1 MAAYMIFTR
10 LKTTDQSEMDTYAGL
25 AGGTLAG
32 RPVTPHV
39 RYGEQETLEGPS
51 TEGTVI
57 VSFPTKADA
66 LDWYNSPE
74 YTAARA
80 HHMAGSEYMVTVIE
94 GV

>member
-1 MAAYMIFTR
+1 MATYMIFTR
-10 LKTTDQSEMDTYAGL
+10 MKTTDQSEMDTYAPL
-25 AGGTLAG
+25 AGASLAG

-39 RYGEQETLEGPS
+39 RYGEQVTLEGPP

-57 VSFPTKADA
+57 VSFPTKQDA
-66 LDWYNSPE
+66 LDWYNGPE

-80 HHMAGSEYMVTVIE
+80 HRMAGSEYMVTLIE